1 MTLALLSL
9 WRKSWWPFRVLVMKK
24 NLVLWMYMRLSEHE
38 KCTCSFI
45 WEGWDVW
52 WGGYMQQF
60 VEADRPFFV
69 CPSKWTFTG
78 SWVILVL
85 LTEMIHVLSAWKC
98 QSLDADLVCE
108 RIWLLAGNQYVTCPR
123 VLPKGNTTVSI
134 FYVAVLATRGSF
146 KWILFSLSIRLKY
159 YFTSEVPN
167 MTMEY

>member
-1 MTLALLSL
+1 MDVHAVIRTWKVYMLFYLGG
-9 WRKSWWPFRVLVMKK
+9 VGCLV
-24 NLVLWMYMRLSEHE
+24 
-38 KCTCSFI
+38 
-45 WEGWDVW
+45 GWVHATVCW
-52 WGGYMQQF
+52 SRQT
-60 VEADRPFFV
+60 FFV

-108 RIWLLAGNQYVTCPR
+108 RIWLLAGNQYVTCLSM
-123 VLPKGNTTVSI
+123 LPKGNTTVSI

-146 KWILFSLSIRLKY
+146 KWILFSLSIHLKY
-159 YFTSEVPN
+159 SFTSEVPN